1 MVWKVALVLDTE
13 YSIGDLGKLV
23 HQMPA
28 WAVDTPTR
36 REAASEIRSEAGELW
51 APDPAFTLFTP
62 SGGNDRVEICR
73 YILGTL
79 LEHHSYAASL
89 QLIGVSCS
97 PSLIEILSDEGFERA
112 SGGFHEGIPFRKPI
126 DNLIGVG
133 EVVLDA
139 SNWTTPN
146 DFYDSFF
153 SAVGAPDWH
162 GRNLDALNDS
172 IATGNIN
179 QIEVPYRIVIE
190 NLSQAEPDARATTG
204 RFIELIHQLE
214 AEGCPIAVTL
224 REP

>member
-13 YSIGDLGKLV
+13 YSTGDLGKLV

-28 WAVDTPTR
+28 WAIDTPAR
-36 REAASEIRSEAGELW
+36 REAASEIRREAGEIW
-51 APDPAFTLFTP
+51 FPDPAFTLFTP
-62 SGGNDRVEICR
+62 SRENDRVEICR
-73 YILGTL
+73 HIIGTL
-79 LEHHSYAASL
+79 LEHHPYAASL

-97 PSLIEILSDEGFERA
+97 PDLIEVLSDEGFEKA
-112 SGGFHEGIPFRKPI
+112 SGGFHDSISFRKPI
-126 DNLIGVG
+126 EKLIGVG

-172 IATGNIN
+172 IAAGNIN
-179 QIEVPYRIVIE
+179 RIEVPYHIVIQ
-190 NLSQAEPDARATTG
+190 NLAQAKHDARATTG
-204 RFIELIHQLE
+204 GFVELVHQLE
-214 AEGCPIAVTL
+214 AEGCPVTVIM